1 MDKREKA
8 EEAVDMI
15 EQGFGVYP
23 GYRRAHARGEVYE
36 AEFTANGAAAR
47 WTTAPHFTRSP
58 VRAVVRF
65 SHFSPDPLW
74 LDDESPVK
82 GMAVRFELPDGQRA
96 SIVSV
101 TSPVFFAR
109 TPETFNEMVS
119 IYRSFSNGNPQVGS
133 LFKLFLNY
141 PDSRS
146 GLKALRKMRAPGSF
160 ATGTYYAIH
169 AFYFINEEGRRQPIK
184 YEWVPDAETGRPS
197 RGKGEFGYFEREM
210 EERLS
215 RGPVGFRLFI
225 RLGRPDDPTDD
236 PTKLWPDSRERIE
249 IGHLSIRHRTSDL
262 GGILFDP
269 CEVTAGIEPSED
281 PILRFRPEAYR
292 ISHKRRQEGR

>member
-1 MDKREKA
+1 MDKQEKA
-8 EEAVDMI
+8 EKAVDMI

-47 WTTAPHFTRSP
+47 WTTAPHFTGGT
-58 VRAVVRF
+58 VQAAVRF

-101 TSPVFFAR
+101 TSPVFFAK

-119 IYRSFSNGNPQVGS
+119 IYRSFSNGKPRLGD
-133 LFKLFLNY
+133 LFSLFLNY

-146 GLKALRKMRAPGSF
+146 GLKALRKMKAPASF
-160 ATGTYYAIH
+160 ASGAYYAIH
-169 AFYFINEEGRRQPIK
+169 AFYFVNEEGRRQPIK
-184 YEWVPDAETGRPS
+184 YEWEPDAEIERLPH
-197 RGKGEFGYFEREM
+197 GKGEFGYFEREM

-225 RLGRPDDPTDD
+225 RLGRPGDPTDD
-236 PTKLWPDSRERIE
+236 PTKLWPENRERIE
-249 IGHLSIRHRTSDL
+249 IGHLSIQRRTGDRE
-262 GGILFDP
+262 GMLFDP

-281 PILRFRPEAYR
+281 RILRFRPEAYR